1 MNVAVTN
8 RSITEIPVAKKKVY
22 RATPFSKWV
31 LVKPIEIKETIEDG
45 VVRPGTDSVGMPSD
59 VISQTGHVV
68 AAAEGVP
75 LNRGDLV
82 LFTRHAMTFRAL
94 DELTGIPGLKLVRF
108 EECYC
113 GFEEITESE

>member
-1 MNVAVTN
+1 MKAA
-8 RSITEIPVAKKKVY
+8 IAEIPVTKKKIY

-31 LVKPIEIKETIEDG
+31 LVKPIEIAEKKTEAG
-45 VVRPGTDSVGMPSD
+45 VVVPGADSIGMPSD

-113 GFEEITESE
+113 GFEEITETE